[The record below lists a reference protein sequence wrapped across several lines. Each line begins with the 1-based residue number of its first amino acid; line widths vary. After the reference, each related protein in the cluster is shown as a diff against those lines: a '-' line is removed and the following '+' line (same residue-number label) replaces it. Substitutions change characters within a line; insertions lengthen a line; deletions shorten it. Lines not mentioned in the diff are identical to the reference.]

1 MLRDLFSIAIHR
13 IERRAT
19 ALFNAAHCFFQDVG
33 QTAGIVA
40 RRHLAIDLH
49 VLTLAVVQPPLQR
62 CEQTLSSLAGFGAA
76 DEHSLRTE
84 QLRRLGKAGR
94 TAIAHKNIHRFSQ
107 RRVGRGAGKRV

>member
-1 MLRDLFSIAIHR
+1 MLRDLFGIAIHR
-13 IERRAT
+13 IERRAA
-19 ALFNAAHCFFQDVG
+19 ALFNTAHCLFQDVG

-62 CEQTLSSLAGFGAA
+62 CKQALSGLAGIGTA

-84 QLRRLGKAGR
+84 QLRRLGEAGR
-94 TAIAHKNIHRFSQ
+94 TAIAHKSIHRFSQ
-107 RRVGRGAGKRV
+107 RGVGRGAGKRV